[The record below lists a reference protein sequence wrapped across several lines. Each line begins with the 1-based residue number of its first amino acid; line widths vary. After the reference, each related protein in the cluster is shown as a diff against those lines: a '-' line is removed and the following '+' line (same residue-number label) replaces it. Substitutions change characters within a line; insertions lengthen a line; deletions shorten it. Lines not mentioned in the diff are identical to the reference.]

1 MGWDLRRLR
10 YFQAV
15 AEELHFGRAARR
27 LHIAQPSL
35 SQQIKAL
42 EKEVGASLLERT
54 SRGLR
59 LTPAGVATLDAA
71 RDLLAR
77 SERTLRDIRDLA
89 AGSRPALRIGLSN
102 GIGPDLLGRVRA
114 AADAVGVEAAF
125 HDATCGE
132 QPELLSR
139 GELDLG
145 LLLEPVE
152 VGELRLLRLADEPLG
167 VIGGRRRPLP
177 DGLSAGDLAGRRLL
191 WFDREEAP
199 GYHDHV
205 LETCAAAGWRPEVQV
220 CHSRR
225 LSAVVHLLTADPDL
239 VSLVPAAKAT
249 HPELVW
255 RPLAGA
261 PRHRVALA
269 WRDGDGREAVAR
281 LHAELA
287 SHVGGRTAEDG
298 RIG

>member
-1 MGWDLRRLR
+1 MAGMGWDLRRLR

-42 EKEVGASLLERT
+42 ERAVGATLLERT
-54 SRGLR
+54 PRGVR
-59 LTPAGVATLDAA
+59 LTPAGAAALEAA

-77 SERTLRDIRDLA
+77 SDRTLRDIRDLA
-89 AGSRPALRIGLSN
+89 AGSAPALRLGLST
-102 GIGPDLLGRVRA
+102 GIGPDLLGRVRLA
-114 AADAVGVEAAF
+114 AAAVGVDIAFRDAAS
-125 HDATCGE
+125 AE
-132 QPELLSR
+132 QPDLLRR

-145 LLLEPVE
+145 LVLEPATDDTD
-152 VGELRLLRLADEPLG
+152 LRLLRLVDEPLG
-167 VIGGRRRPLP
+167 VIAGKRHRLP
-177 DGLSAGDLAGRRLL
+177 DRLTADDLTGTRLL

-205 LETCAAAGWRPEVQV
+205 LDACAAAGWRPEIQV
-220 CHSRR
+220 CDSRR
-225 LSAVVHLLTADPDL
+225 LSAVVLLLTAEPDL
-239 VSLVPAAKAT
+239 VTLVPAAKAG

-255 RPLAGA
+255 RPLRDA

-269 WRDGDGREAVAR
+269 WRRADGREAVGRLRDELDRGPAR
-281 LHAELA
+281 
-287 SHVGGRTAEDG
+287 T
-298 RIG
+298 